1 MSTIEVKV
9 PDIGDIKDVPIIEV
23 FVKPGDTVKP
33 EDSLV
38 TLESDKATMDVP
50 SPAAGVVKDLRAKVG
65 DKVSEGSVLMTLD
78 ANGAGAAAAKAPPPQ
93 RQAPPAASGSSAAA
107 TAATAAPQAERAA
120 PAAPGGAAQTIEVKV
135 PDIGDFKDVPIIEV
149 FVKQGDS
156 VKAEDPLI
164 TLESDKATMDVPAP
178 SAGTV
183 KALKVKVGDKVSEG
197 SAILTLEAAGAVS
210 TAPTSAKKAE
220 APAPTP
226 TAPQPPSPPAG
237 PAPAAAAPSAAPID
251 SEGFKRAHA
260 SPSVRAFARELG
272 VDLSKVKGTGPK
284 DRILQTDVQAFVKQA
299 MSGASPAAPAA
310 GAALGLLPWPQ
321 IDFAKFGPVEPKP
334 LSRIKKISGAN
345 LHRNWVMIPH
355 VTNCEDADITELEAF
370 RVQLNKENEKTGVK
384 LTMLAFLIKACVAA
398 LKKFPEFNASLVNSA
413 DGDNLV
419 YKRYFNVGFA
429 ADTPNGLVVP

>member
-9 PDIGDIKDVPIIEV
+9 PDIGDFKDVPIIEV
-23 FVKPGDTVKP
+23 FVKPGDTVKA

-50 SPAAGVVKDLRAKVG
+50 SPAAGTVKDLRAKVG

-78 ANGAGAAAAKAPPPQ
+78 ANGAGAAAAKSPPPQ
-93 RQAPPAASGSSAAA
+93 RQAPPAASASSAPAA
-107 TAATAAPQAERAA
+107 AAPQAQPAA

-210 TAPTSAKKAE
+210 AAPTAAKKAE
-220 APAPTP
+220 AP
-226 TAPQPPSPPAG
+226 
-237 PAPAAAAPSAAPID
+237 
-251 SEGFKRAHA
+251 
-260 SPSVRAFARELG
+260 
-272 VDLSKVKGTGPK
+272 
-284 DRILQTDVQAFVKQA
+284 
-299 MSGASPAAPAA
+299 
-310 GAALGLLPWPQ
+310 
-321 IDFAKFGPVEPKP
+321 
-334 LSRIKKISGAN
+334 
-345 LHRNWVMIPH
+345 
-355 VTNCEDADITELEAF
+355 
-370 RVQLNKENEKTGVK
+370 
-384 LTMLAFLIKACVAA
+384 
-398 LKKFPEFNASLVNSA
+398 
-413 DGDNLV
+413 
-419 YKRYFNVGFA
+419 
-429 ADTPNGLVVP
+429 